1 MWEAGA
7 QGTRAITQS
16 PQPLRIKGG
25 VLRMPSS
32 SQVQQR
38 SVETHKL
45 ANGLVL
51 LAEPVATVESAAF
64 TLMAPCGCSNDPADR
79 LGLAGML
86 CEMTL
91 RGAGVRD
98 SRALVN
104 DLEVLGVER
113 GESVG
118 ISQTSFSGATL
129 AENLDEA
136 LAIYADI
143 VQRPHLPENQLEAS
157 RLVCLQEIRGV
168 EDEPAQKL
176 MDELRRRT
184 YPDPWGRASHG
195 NEAGV
200 NAASAADIRRLW
212 ADHYRPNGA
221 ILGVAGK
228 VDWDRLV
235 EQIEAYFGAWE
246 PVAVQSDV
254 EQAPVDASPHIN
266 FDGNQCHI
274 GIAFPSV
281 PYRDPQYLQAWAAV
295 GVLSGGMSS
304 RLFTEVREKRGLCY
318 SVSAS
323 LQTQLTRAR
332 VLCYAGTTA
341 ERAQET
347 LDVTYAELLR
357 LRDGVEPSELHR
369 LKARIKSG
377 LIMQQ
382 ESTSARSGAIARDW
396 YHLGRVRT
404 LDELGRQVDELTAHS
419 INAYLDDHP
428 PADFTFAT
436 LGPQPLKLPA
446 AA

>member
-1 MWEAGA
+1 
-7 QGTRAITQS
+7 
-16 PQPLRIKGG
+16 
-25 VLRMPSS
+25 MPATSH
-32 SQVQQR
+32 VQFR
-38 SVETHKL
+38 EVETHTL

-51 LAEPVATVESAAF
+51 LAEPVATAESAAF
-64 TLMAPCGCSNDPADR
+64 TLMTPCGCSNDPADR
-79 LGLAGML
+79 LGLAGL
-86 CEMTL
+86 VCDMTL
-91 RGAGVRD
+91 RGAGPRD

-129 AENLDEA
+129 ADNLEDA
-136 LAIYADI
+136 LTIFADI
-143 VQRPHLPENQLEAS
+143 IQRPHLPEDQLEAS
-157 RLVCLQEIRGV
+157 RLVCLQEIRGI

-176 MDELRRRT
+176 MDELRKRT
-184 YPDPWGRASHG
+184 YPDPWGRSSHG
-195 NEAGV
+195 NEAGI
-200 NAASAADIRRLW
+200 NAATAADVRRMW
-212 ADHYRPNGA
+212 STFYRPNGA

-235 EQIEAYFGAWE
+235 DLIETLFGAWKPME
-246 PVAVQSDV
+246 VLASV
-254 EQAPVDASPHIN
+254 EQKPLDTPPHID
-266 FDGNQCHI
+266 FEGNQCHI

-281 PYRDPQYLQAWAAV
+281 PYRDPRYLQAWAAV

-347 LDVTYAELLR
+347 LDVTFAELLR
-357 LRDGVEPSELHR
+357 LREGVEQSELQR

-382 ESTSARSGAIARDW
+382 ESTSARSGSIARDW

-404 LDELGRQVDELTAHS
+404 LDELGQQVDELTAHS
-419 INAYLDDHP
+419 INEYLDAHP
-428 PADFTFAT
+428 PSDFTFAT
-436 LGPQPLKLPA
+436 LGPQPLKIPSA
-446 AA
+446 A